1 MDDQKRFIGIDM
13 SKRSFEVAIVSN
25 ADPRVLRKKYK
36 ATHEG
41 RQEFISSLRKN
52 DVLAL
57 ETGNSSFVL
66 AKLVQKQVGCR
77 VHVLNAGKLHIIFKS
92 LKKTD
97 KEDALKIAK
106 FVQRIPE
113 KELPTVTIPS
123 DEEMA
128 MRSSATEHIR
138 VDSARTQSINAL
150 HSLLWNNGITG
161 FGRNDL
167 RYKKNRDK
175 VIDNLPE
182 EYRAQGIRLLKLID
196 VYEQCLGEIEEEQKE
211 SLNKH
216 RDESTISL
224 SMPGIG
230 PKTAFV
236 ILAYLGNMERF
247 SNCRQVGYFSGFTPS
262 TDISGQQEQYGPITK
277 QGPKQ
282 LRRVMNQAAWAA
294 VRSQDGI
301 ILREFYDRVRS
312 TKGKKKAIV
321 AVGRKMLEILYVL
334 HIRKELYQSPVVAD
348 HSRIIAK
355 LKRSGLIFE

>member
-1 MDDQKRFIGIDM
+1 MNDQKRFIGIDI
-13 SKRSFEVAIVSN
+13 SKRSFEVAIVNN
-25 ADPRVLRKKYK
+25 ADPKILRKKYK
-36 ATHEG
+36 ATHED
-41 RQEFISSLRKN
+41 RQEFISSLRKD
-52 DVLAL
+52 DVVAL

-66 AKLVQKQVGCR
+66 AKLIQKQVGCT
-77 VHVLNAGKLHIIFKS
+77 VYVLNAGKLHIIFKS

-97 KEDALKIAK
+97 KEDALRIAK
-106 FVQRIPE
+106 FIQRIPE
-113 KELPTVTIPS
+113 AELPTVNIPG

-128 MRSSATEHIR
+128 MRSSATELVR
-138 VDSARTQSINAL
+138 VDGTRTQSINAL
-150 HSLLWNNGITG
+150 HSLLWNNGITE

-211 SLNKH
+211 VLIKH

-236 ILAYLGNMERF
+236 LLAFLGNMERF
-247 SNCRQVGYFSGFTPS
+247 SNSRQVGYFSGFTPS
-262 TDISGQQEQYGPITK
+262 TDISGQQEHNGSITK
-277 QGPKQ
+277 RGPKQ

-294 VRSQDGI
+294 IRCQDGI

-321 AVGRKMLEILYVL
+321 AVARKMLEILYVL
-334 HIRKELYQSPVVAD
+334 HIKKELYQSPGIAD

-355 LKRSGLIFE
+355 LKRHRLIF